1 MFTGHVEQFSEH
13 LAGKLLLLD
22 GRNKSVEKTVFAKLS
37 KQGCHSVHGR
47 EGAGGYFDNFTFHPD
62 AVVYIEDGGR
72 VQAEN
77 R

>member
-1 MFTGHVEQFSEH
+1 MFAGHVEQLSEH
-13 LAGKLLLLD
+13 LASKLLLLD
-22 GRNKSVEKTVFAKLS
+22 GRNESIAETVFTELC
-37 KQGCHSVHGR
+37 KQGCHGVHGR
-47 EGAGGYFDNFTFHPD
+47 EGTGGYFDNFTFHPD